1 MLALHLQ
8 FSRHTVAIGDGDTN
22 EAEFSVLK
30 LLMIF
35 NIYNCVSLP
44 LTLEV
49 RPSSHLD
56 TLSACQL
63 HIQPEVSGTSGD
75 HWQVEIT
82 GPVASVSLVN
92 SLS

>member
-8 FSRHTVAIGDGDTN
+8 FSRHTVAIGDRDNN

-30 LLMIF
+30 LLVIF

-49 RPSSHLD
+49 GPSSHLD

-63 HIQPEVSGTSGD
+63 HIQPED

-82 GPVASVSLVN
+82 GPVASVSGEFPL
-92 SLS
+92 LA